1 MEEICELLQV
11 VGKVCRMV
19 NGLVEVRFALFTCNY
34 VLFGFYNLCRF
45 FFDSI
50 LVKGSHL
57 MDVISFDCVL

>member
-1 MEEICELLQV
+1 MEEICELLKV

-34 VLFGFYNLCRF
+34 FLFGFYNFFRL

-57 MDVISFDCVL
+57 MDVTSFNFVL